1 MCFHCV
7 LQNCHSVPNVNLS
20 NTTNYTVA
28 IISEALNVLVRS
40 VPLFCDDAR
49 KRIALAP
56 KTTGCVLKLCI
67 SLGLHTTKWSDAGHC
82 SCTITG
88 PSCCRLQAAA
98 EHSSFVTSHFM
109 TLKIVKFW
117 QSHLFVDKARK
128 MHVINICTCANL
140 VFWVLAAKV
149 LCNNNDLSAVQ
160 TFFVIQTTVG
170 RRKNMYFNNEGFRRI
185 QLKPA
190 LDNLLCIM
198 NWKSWKWISRT

>member
-1 MCFHCV
+1 MCLCFVMMPLNGSHLRLKRLVVFSSSLSVSSCTSAFHWAAYHKVIRCW
-7 LQNCHSVPNVNLS
+7 
-20 NTTNYTVA
+20 T
-28 IISEALNVLVRS
+28 
-40 VPLFCDDAR
+40 
-49 KRIALAP
+49 
-56 KTTGCVLKLCI
+56 
-67 SLGLHTTKWSDAGHC
+67 GHC

-117 QSHLFVDKARK
+117 HGHLFEDKVEK

-140 VFWVLAAKV
+140 VFWVLAVKV

-190 LDNLLCIM
+190 LDNLICIM